1 MAVPRKATQT
11 INQENANSRIAVK
24 SNLNPPLEPLKR
36 AALGEVGN
44 TLQESQKA
52 QIGLGPTKNAFKKQ
66 EGGLQSKKDAVKT
79 LTNKDKAIPT
89 KPTAVLKRQE
99 SLLKPIQEKVTQPK
113 EVPRTSTI
121 VSKKLSIVD
130 PDESSRNDP
139 QMVTEYVMDI
149 FKYLREME
157 LTLAIKENFLEGHET
172 TSRMRAILVNWLVD
186 VHANFKATL
195 DTLHICIG
203 IVDRYLQEN
212 KKVGRSTLQL
222 VGASAMLI
230 ACKYEEIYVPDLED
244 FEYVCDHTFTKRQIL
259 QMEKEILKRLDFN
272 LGRPISVQFLR
283 RYTKVTQSRLEHH
296 NLGKYILEL
305 ALLESDV
312 VHVRPSLLAAAA
324 CCLSMGILNE
334 TMDLTKL
341 WNPTF
346 VQYTS
351 YDYYDFRSLIA
362 ELAYLLVK
370 SEQSKFQAIRRKYAL
385 PKFGK
390 ISLNVKLNGPLVRK
404 LTAGKK

>member
-1 MAVPRKATQT
+1 MAAPRRAAQT
-11 INQENANSRIAVK
+11 VNQENVNSRLAVK
-24 SNLNPPLEPLKR
+24 SNVTAPLEPLKR
-36 AALGEVGN
+36 PALGELGN
-44 TLQESQKA
+44 TLQDTQKA
-52 QIGLGPTKNAFKKQ
+52 QNGLAPTKDGFKKP
-66 EGGLQSKKDAVKT
+66 EGTLQPKKETIKT
-79 LTNKDKAIPT
+79 LTNKEKAIPI
-89 KPTAVLKRQE
+89 KPRTILKRQE
-99 SLLKPIQEKVTQPK
+99 SLVKPLQGKCTQPK
-113 EVPRTSTI
+113 EVPRTSTL
-121 VSKKLSIVD
+121 VNKKLSIVD
-130 PDESSRNDP
+130 PDESSKNDP

-149 FKYLREME
+149 FKYLRDME
-157 LTLAIKENFLEGHET
+157 LKLAIKDNFLKDHET

-203 IVDRYLQEN
+203 IVDRYLQAN
-212 KKVGRSTLQL
+212 KKVGRNTLQL

-230 ACKYEEIYVPDLED
+230 ACKYEEIYVPELDD

-259 QMEKEILKRLDFN
+259 QMEREILKGLDFS

-283 RYTKVTQSRLEHH
+283 RYTKVTQSRVEHH
-296 NLGKYILEL
+296 NLGKYMLEL
-305 ALLESDV
+305 VLLESDL

-324 CCLSMGILNE
+324 CCLSIGILNE
-334 TMDLTKL
+334 TMDLPKL
-341 WNPTF
+341 WNPTC

-351 YDYYDFRSLIA
+351 YNYNDFKSIIT

-385 PKFGK
+385 AKFGK